1 MRKLPTTIAQ
11 ENADVSMNEILINL
25 VQQNRV
31 KKFWGGR
38 GKKISSAAAVNE
50 EIAQEEQQPG
60 PSRQCSNLAK
70 SPNDESSNK
79 EGDDDTNCKICKIS
93 RIEMTAKCGD
103 WVQCDTCDEYIS
115 PKCYDKRHVSVNVF
129 FS

>member
-1 MRKLPTTIAQ
+1 MNLEEILRKLPTTIAQ

-50 EIAQEEQQPG
+50 EIAQEEQ
-60 PSRQCSNLAK
+60 
-70 SPNDESSNK
+70 
-79 EGDDDTNCKICKIS
+79 
-93 RIEMTAKCGD
+93 
-103 WVQCDTCDEYIS
+103 
-115 PKCYDKRHVSVNVF
+115 
-129 FS
+129 